1 MSIRESVGNRLRSV
15 GQAVRLLAN
24 PPDMALML
32 DTIRALRETAEL
44 DEPGWLP
51 LTTSSADAQLSSL
64 DLYDIRQA
72 SHYYF
77 LRDPI
82 FRRAVQLI
90 RDYTFGRGISWRAV
104 DDRATEV
111 LERFWND
118 ARNRK
123 TISRATAQW
132 RLSEKLQLDGEVFFL
147 FFVNKGNGHVVVRTV
162 PTEEIP
168 SDGIIA
174 HPEDVETILYYQREW
189 QRTRLDWSTMKSRY
203 AERAVDFIPDWTNQE
218 GKYADKG
225 TVEDDEVAQ
234 YMHQLKI
241 NTHGDRGVPL
251 HFCSLPWVKVY
262 RGFMEDRA
270 VLTMAQAIFAFKHK
284 IKGSSRAV
292 ARAVADW
299 GAINLSHRYAT
310 GGKERRE
317 GGRTYV
323 ENEPSDLQPWEPR
336 TGASGA
342 YQDGRMLR
350 QQIAAGTGITEPD
363 LTGDAQAGTYAT
375 ITSMAAAML
384 KGFEAQQ
391 QIWADEVKDDMAF
404 VIQMAKRYGGLSKD
418 VNEAVEVDM
427 PPITTR
433 DLNTTLSAIGDMLEK
448 QGNANLVVMTPR
460 RMAVEILKAF
470 GETDIEAALT
480 EIEEWQAKLDGLA
493 GQPQE
498 EETPPVSPEEVF
510 TLLELGSDGDGRN
523 GGQEQL
529 ERQMAVLV
537 LEMARLRDRLDV
549 QAERGKL
556 DE

>member
-1 MSIRESVGNRLRSV
+1 MSLRESVGNRLRSV
-15 GQAVRLLAN
+15 GRAVRLLAN

-51 LTTSSADAQLSSL
+51 LSSSAEAQLSSL
-64 DLYDIRQA
+64 DLHDIRLA

-90 RDYTFGRGISWRAV
+90 RDYTFGRGMSWRAV
-104 DDRATEV
+104 DDRATET
-111 LERFWND
+111 LDRFWND
-118 ARNRK
+118 PRNKK

-132 RLSEKLQLDGEVFFL
+132 GLSEKLQLDGEVFFL
-147 FFVNKGNGHVVVRTV
+147 FFVNKGTGHVVMRTV
-162 PTEEIP
+162 PVEEIP
-168 SDGIIA
+168 SDGLIT
-174 HPEDVETILYYQREW
+174 HPEDKETELYYRREW
-189 QRTRLDWSTMKSRY
+189 QRTRLNWETMKSQY
-203 AERAVDFIPDWTNQE
+203 AERVVDFIPDWTNQE
-218 GKYADKG
+218 GKFSGKG

-234 YMHQLKI
+234 YMHHLKI
-241 NTHGDRGVPL
+241 NTHTSRGVPL

-299 GAINLSHRYAT
+299 GAINLSHRYAA

-323 ENEPSDLQPWEPR
+323 ENEPSDLQPWTPR
-336 TGASGA
+336 TGGSEA
-342 YQDGRMLR
+342 YTDGRMLR

-375 ITSMAAAML
+375 ISSMAASML

-391 QIWADEVKDDMAF
+391 QIWADEVKDNMAF
-404 VIQMAKRYGGLSKD
+404 VIQMAKKYGKLPKD
-418 VNEAVEVDM
+418 VSEAVEVDM

-433 DLNTTLSAIGDMLEK
+433 DLNTTLNAIGEVLEK
-448 QGNANLVVMTPR
+448 QTKANLTVMTPR

-480 EIEEWQAKLDGLA
+480 EVEKWQARQDGLA
-493 GQPQE
+493 AQSQG
-498 EETPPVSPEEVF
+498 EETPLFRPEEVF
-510 TLLELGSDGDGRN
+510 SLLEPGSDGDGRN

-549 QAERGKL
+549 QAAREEM

>member
-1 MSIRESVGNRLRSV
+1 MGNRLRSV
-15 GQAVRLLAN
+15 GRAVRLLAN
-24 PPDMALML
+24 PPDVALML

-51 LTTSSADAQLSSL
+51 LTTSSAEAQLSSL
-64 DLYDIRQA
+64 DLHDIRQA

-104 DDRATEV
+104 DDRATEA
-111 LERFWND
+111 LARFWND

-123 TISRATAQW
+123 AISRATAQW
-132 RLSEKLQLDGEVFFL
+132 RLSEKLQLDGEIFFL
-147 FFVNKGNGHVVVRTV
+147 FFVNKGNGHVVMRTV
-162 PTEEIP
+162 PVEEIP
-168 SDGIIA
+168 SDGLVT
-174 HPEDVETILYYQREW
+174 HPEDSETELYYRREW
-189 QRTRLDWSTMKSRY
+189 QRTQLNWSTMRSQY
-203 AERAVDFIPDWTNQE
+203 AERVVDFIPDWANQE

-234 YMHQLKI
+234 YMHHLKI

-251 HFCSLPWVKVY
+251 HFCSIPWVKAY

-270 VLTMAQAIFAFKHK
+270 VLTMAQAVFAFKHK

-299 GAINLSHRYAT
+299 GALNLSNRYAT

-323 ENEPSDLQPWEPR
+323 ENDPSDLQPWEPR
-336 TGASGA
+336 TGASNA

-350 QQIAAGTGITEPD
+350 QQVAAGTGITEPD

-375 ITSMAAAML
+375 INTMAAAML

-391 QIWADEVKDDMAF
+391 QIWSDEVKDIMAF
-404 VIQMAKRYGGLSKD
+404 IIQMAKRHGDLPKD
-418 VNEAVEVDM
+418 VSEAVEVDM

-433 DLNTTLSAIGDMLEK
+433 DLNTTLNAIASVLE
-448 QGNANLVVMTPR
+448 QQTQANLTVMTPR

-470 GETDIEAALT
+470 GETDIEAALA
-480 EIEEWQAKLDGLA
+480 EVEEWQARQDGH
-493 GQPQE
+493 QPRE
-498 EETPPVSPEEVF
+498 EEMGPDGVTAVGPEEVF
-510 TLLELGSDGDGRN
+510 ALMEPGTDGGGGRN

-549 QAERGKL
+549 QAARGEM
-556 DE
+556 DD

>member
-1 MSIRESVGNRLRSV
+1 MSLRESVGDRLRSV
-15 GQAVRLLAN
+15 GRAVRLLAN

-44 DEPGWLP
+44 EEPGWLP
-51 LTTSSADAQLSSL
+51 LTSSADAQLSSL
-64 DLYDIRQA
+64 DLHDIRQA

-111 LERFWND
+111 LERFWSD

-147 FFVNKGNGHVVVRTV
+147 FFVNKATGHVVMRTV
-162 PTEEIP
+162 PVEEIA
-168 SDGIIA
+168 SDGLIT
-174 HPEDVETILYYQREW
+174 HPEDKETGLYYRREW
-189 QRTRLDWSTMKSRY
+189 QRTRLNWETMKSQY
-203 AERAVDFIPDWTNQE
+203 AERVVDFIPDWTNQE
-218 GKYADKG
+218 GKYANKG
-225 TVEDDEVAQ
+225 TVEDEEVAQ
-234 YMHQLKI
+234 YMHHLKI

-251 HFCSLPWVKVY
+251 HFCSIPWVKVY

-270 VLTMAQAIFAFKHK
+270 TLTMAQAIFAFKHK
-284 IKGSSRAV
+284 IKGSARAV

-299 GAINLSHRYAT
+299 GAINLSHRYAA

-336 TGASGA
+336 TGASNA

-375 ITSMAAAML
+375 ISTMAAAML

-391 QIWADEVKDDMAF
+391 QIWSDEVKDDMAF
-404 VIQMAKRYGGLSKD
+404 VIQMAKKYGGLSKD
-418 VNEAVEVDM
+418 VKEAVEVDM

-433 DLNTTLSAIGDMLEK
+433 DLNTTLNAIVTVLEK
-448 QGNANLVVMTPR
+448 QTKANLAIMTPR
-460 RMAVEILKAF
+460 RMTVEILKAL
-470 GETDIEAALT
+470 GETDIEAALA
-480 EIEEWQAKLDGLA
+480 EVEEWRAQQDGLGA
-493 GQPQE
+493 RPRE
-498 EETPPVSPEEVF
+498 EEMSLLEPEEMF
-510 TLLELGSDGDGRN
+510 SLLEPGTDGGDGRN

-529 ERQMAVLV
+529 ERQLAVLV
-537 LEMARLRDRLDV
+537 LEMARLRDRLDM
-549 QAERGKL
+549 QAAREEL